1 MTTDNTAHP
10 APTPAPVAV
19 PEGEPDWLTRLP
31 DQWEDEADQHTR
43 DQEFGIAEGL
53 RVAAEQLTRAIRENA
68 RPEPV
73 VAPLP
78 SEAAVMA
85 AAAELMRDDP
95 AAQEGTYGRDDYL
108 AMADA
113 ALTAALPHLRLVPED
128 DEDTVR
134 VIESVVQPAVADAD
148 EADHQ
153 QAIDDWAT
161 WPWNRCAARTERRQQ
176 CDRHKGHEGAHALEY
191 GLDTPQWSTRW
202 TR

>member
-19 PEGEPDWLTRLP
+19 PEVEPNWLTRLP

-53 RVAAEQLTRAIRENA
+53 HVAADELTRAIRENA

-78 SEAAVMA
+78 SEDGAVVQAWFGEQPIPSVIAFGAAGWRFVGNG
-85 AAAELMRDDP
+85 LLL
-95 AAQEGTYGRDDYL
+95 EGTEKHVRRWV
-108 AMADA
+108 
-113 ALTAALPHLRLVPED
+113 RLVPED

-134 VIESVVQPAVADAD
+134 VPREAVRSALSA
-148 EADHQ
+148 EVL
-153 QAIDDWAT
+153 
-161 WPWNRCAARTERRQQ
+161 
-176 CDRHKGHEGAHALEY
+176 DRHMLSVGDPEHGERLKGDVEAYTDAVMRVLG
-191 GLDTPQWSTRW
+191 GGR
-202 TR
+202 